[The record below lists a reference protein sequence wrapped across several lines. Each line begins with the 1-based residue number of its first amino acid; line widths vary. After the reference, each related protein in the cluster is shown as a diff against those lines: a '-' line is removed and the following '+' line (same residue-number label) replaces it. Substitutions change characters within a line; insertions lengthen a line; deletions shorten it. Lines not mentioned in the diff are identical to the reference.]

1 MYKVFNQQ
9 RAIIFTENLISCKI
23 SNDDTII
30 ETNRL
35 GEILP
40 VYQKF
45 IKEND
50 FGNLVFLIKNEL
62 NAFVHKFFSDFK
74 LISAAGGLIINSKG
88 ELLMIRRF
96 SKWDLPKGKIKEGEE
111 IEVAAIRECVEE
123 TGLQTMSIE
132 KELESSYHIYE
143 VKDKSLLKRT
153 YWFMMKT
160 DSDCELIPQLE
171 EGIEEAKWMNRDEVI
186 EALSD
191 SYESLRDLISYNYLK
206 H

>member
-9 RAIIFTENLISCKI
+9 RAIIFTEDLISCKI
-23 SNDDTII
+23 SKDDTII
-30 ETNRL
+30 NTDRL
-35 GEILP
+35 DELLP

-45 IKEND
+45 IKGND
-50 FGNLVFLIKNEL
+50 FGNLVFLLKNEL
-62 NAFVHKFFSDFK
+62 NAFVYKFFSDFK
-74 LISAAGGLIINSKG
+74 LIAAAGGLIINSKG

-96 SKWDLPKGKIKEGEE
+96 SKWDLPKGKIEDGEE
-111 IEVAAIRECVEE
+111 IEVAAIRECFEE
-123 TGLQTMSIE
+123 TGLQKMSIE

-160 DSDCELIPQLE
+160 DSDCDLIPQLE
-171 EGIEEAKWMNRDEVI
+171 EGIEEARWMNRDEVI

-191 SYESLRDLISYNYLK
+191 TYESLRDLISYNYLQ